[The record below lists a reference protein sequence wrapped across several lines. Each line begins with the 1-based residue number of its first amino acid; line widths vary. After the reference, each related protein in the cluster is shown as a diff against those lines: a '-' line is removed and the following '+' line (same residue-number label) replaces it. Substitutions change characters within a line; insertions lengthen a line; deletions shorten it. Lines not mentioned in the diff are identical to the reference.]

1 MGEMRRRK
9 AIPLAFNMSF
19 GLIPVILCMLL
30 SEFILDE
37 HALYISSLVGLIYS
51 FGSYYLSRKRIYNL
65 YIYRNTYFAFSNDI
79 TFYANVS
86 MGNVAFHIGS
96 NDVYHECYFIFRAKH
111 NTQNI
116 QSKKMSGM

>member
-51 FGSYYLSRKRIYNL
+51 FGSYYLSRKRIYNFVL
-65 YIYRNTYFAFSNDI
+65 YISTGILILLSA
-79 TFYANVS
+79 TTLLS
-86 MGNVAFHIGS
+86 MQMFPWGTLPF
-96 NDVYHECYFIFRAKH
+96 
-111 NTQNI
+111 T
-116 QSKKMSGM
+116 